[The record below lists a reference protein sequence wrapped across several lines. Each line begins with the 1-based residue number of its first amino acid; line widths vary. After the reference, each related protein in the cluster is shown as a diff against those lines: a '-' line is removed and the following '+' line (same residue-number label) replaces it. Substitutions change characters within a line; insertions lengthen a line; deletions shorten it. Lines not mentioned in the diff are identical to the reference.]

1 MAHQFIFTMKDLRKV
16 VPPKREVLKGI
27 WLSFYPGAKI
37 GVLGANGAGKSTL
50 LCIMAGVDTEFLGE
64 ARPADGIRIGYLP
77 QEPHVDPAKD
87 VRGNVEDGVGGVRGL
102 LTRFDEINAR
112 LGEPIDGDEMEK
124 LLAEQARVQD
134 AIEAANGWDLD
145 RTVEIAMDALRCPPG
160 DAPVATLS
168 GGEVRRIALC
178 RLLLQ
183 KPDMLLLDEPTNHL
197 DAESVA
203 WLERY
208 LKDYPGT
215 VVAITH
221 DRYFLDNV
229 AGWILELDRGAGIP
243 WEGNYSSWL
252 EQKQQRLDQ
261 EEKQDRARQRTLER
275 ELEWV
280 RLSPRAR
287 QAKSKARLQSYE
299 ELLAEDRR
307 DREGTAEIVIPPGPR
322 LGDLV
327 VQAEGLIK
335 GYGERLLIEGLSFN
349 LPRGGIVGVIGPN
362 GAGKT
367 TLFRMI
373 IGQDKPDA
381 GSLRVGDSVV
391 LSYVDQSR
399 DALDPAKSVWEEIS
413 GGVDQLQLGGRQIA
427 SRAYVASFNFKG
439 ADQQK
444 RVGDL
449 SGGERNRVHL
459 ATLLKRGGNLL
470 LLDEP
475 TNDLDVDT
483 LRALEDALL
492 SFAGCAVVISHDRWF
507 LDRIATHM
515 LAFEGDSKVVWFEGN
530 YADYETDRRKRL
542 GAAAD
547 TPHRLRYKP
556 LTRG

>member
-1 MAHQFIFTMKDLRKV
+1 MTYQYIFTMKDLRKV

-27 WLSFYPGAKI
+27 WLSFFPGAKI
-37 GVLGANGAGKSTL
+37 GVLGPNGAGKSTL
-50 LCIMAGVDTEFLGE
+50 LRIMAGVDHDFLGE
-64 ARPADGIRIGYLP
+64 ARPAEGIRIGHLP
-77 QEPHVDPAKD
+77 QEPRLDPAKD
-87 VRGNVEDGVGGVRGL
+87 VRGNVEEGVAETRAL
-102 LTRFDEINAR
+102 LARFEEINAR
-112 LGEPIDGDEMEK
+112 LGEPLDAEEMEK
-124 LLAEQARVQD
+124 ALEEQARVQD
-134 AIEAANGWDLD
+134 AIEAVNAWDLD
-145 RTVEIAMDALRCPPG
+145 RAVEIAMDALRVPPG
-160 DAPVATLS
+160 EADVTTLS
-168 GGEVRRIALC
+168 GGEVRRVALC

-183 KPDMLLLDEPTNHL
+183 KPDLLLLDEPTNHL

-203 WLERY
+203 WLERF

-252 EQKQQRLDQ
+252 EQKQERLAR

-280 RLSPRAR
+280 RMSPRAR
-287 QAKSKARLQSYE
+287 QAKSKSRLAAYE
-299 ELLAEDRR
+299 QMLAESGRE
-307 DREGTAEIVIPPGPR
+307 REGTAEIVIPPGPR

-327 VQAEGLIK
+327 VEAQGLYK
-335 GYGERLLIEGLSFN
+335 GYGDRLLIEDLSFN

-373 IGQDKPDA
+373 TGDEKPDK
-381 GSLRVGDSVV
+381 GTLRLGESVR
-391 LSYVDQSR
+391 LAYVDQSR
-399 DALDPAKSVWEEIS
+399 DALDPARTVWEEIS
-413 GGVDQLQLGGRQIA
+413 GGQEQIALGGRQMA
-427 SRAYVASFNFKG
+427 SRAYVAAFNFKG
-439 ADQQK
+439 PDQQK
-444 RVGDL
+444 QVGDL

-459 ATLLKRGGNLL
+459 AKVVKSGGNLL

-492 SFAGCAVVISHDRWF
+492 AFAGSSVVISHDRWF
-507 LDRIATHM
+507 LDRVATHM
-515 LAFEGDSKVVWFEGN
+515 LAFEGDSKVTWFEGN
-530 YADYETDRRKRL
+530 YADYEADRKKRL

-547 TPHRLRYKP
+547 TPHRIRYKP